1 MLGKLPFFIVDVFAE
16 HKYEGN
22 QLAVFTNAGGLSD
35 TEMQD
40 IAHETNFAETSF
52 LLSGKKEDGGYDVRI
67 FTPDYEVPFAG
78 HPTLGTAYIIRTE
91 IEDGRSEKILL
102 NLKAGQIPV
111 TPDVEDNL
119 WMKQNQP
126 RFGQRVGLDTIAE
139 ILGISVNDID
149 KRFPVQEASTGLA
162 SVIVP
167 LNTLDAVKRCR
178 INHDRYSRFLKEE
191 LKELILVFTDQ
202 TYHPVNTLNV
212 RVFADDTGYPED
224 AATGSAN
231 GNLAAY
237 LLEHDYFSRAK
248 IKYNVEQGYEMGRP
262 SLLKVQAE
270 KFGKQFDINVGGKV
284 ILTARGEWLP

>member
-1 MLGKLPFFIVDVFAE
+1 MDKLPFFLVDVFAE
-16 HKYEGN
+16 HKYQGN

-35 TEMQD
+35 AEMQN

-52 LLSGKKEDGGYDVRI
+52 ILSGKKENGGYDVRI

-78 HPTLGTAYIIRTE
+78 HPTLGTAYIIRNE
-91 IEDGRSEKILL
+91 IEDGRSENIIL

-111 TPDVEDNL
+111 IPDEEGNL
-119 WMKQNQP
+119 WMKQNPP
-126 RFGQRVGLDTIAE
+126 RFGQCVSPGTIAE
-139 ILGISVNDID
+139 ILGITLNDID

-178 INHDRYSRFLKEE
+178 INHDRYTRFLKEE
-191 LKELILVFTDQ
+191 LKDILLVFTDQ
-202 TYHPVNTLNV
+202 TYHPDNTLSV

-237 LLEHDYFSRAK
+237 LLEHDYFSKAK
-248 IKYNVEQGYEMGRP
+248 LKYNVEQGYEMGRP

-270 KFGKQFDINVGGKV
+270 KFGGQFDINVGGKV
-284 ILTARGEWLP
+284 ILTARGEWLA